1 MVVDYVVISTIMAVD
16 VLLDSDVFIVLNT
29 IDAVVALDA

>member
-16 VLLDSDVFIVLNT
+16 VLLDSDVFVVLNT